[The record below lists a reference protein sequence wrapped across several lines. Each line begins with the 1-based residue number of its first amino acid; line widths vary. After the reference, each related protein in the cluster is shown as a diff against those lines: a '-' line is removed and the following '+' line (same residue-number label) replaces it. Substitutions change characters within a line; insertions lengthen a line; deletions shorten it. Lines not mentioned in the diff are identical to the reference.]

1 MMTVHYQKIMELW
14 QAGKFFEAIS
24 YSNWLMSENLL
35 NEEEIGN
42 FSKNLSK
49 FWELVEVECEENVEV
64 MFNLYKMLKKARKW
78 DDETLCKK
86 LTISK
91 KAIEEIKS
99 HHNPRSEGLGLR
111 MLYELFPQMAV

>member
-1 MMTVHYQKIMELW
+1 MTVYYEEIMELW

-24 YSNWLMSENLL
+24 YSNQLMSENLL
-35 NEEEIGN
+35 NEKEIWN

-64 MFNLYKMLKKARKW
+64 MFNLYKMLKKARNW
-78 DDETLCKK
+78 DDETLCKE
-86 LTISK
+86 LGISG
-91 KAIEEIKS
+91 KAIEEIKNR
-99 HHNPRSEGLGLR
+99 HNPRSEGLGLR

>member
-1 MMTVHYQKIMELW
+1 MTFYYEEIMGLW
-14 QAGKFFEAIS
+14 KKGKFSEAIS
-24 YSNWLMSENLL
+24 YFSQLISESLL
-35 NEEEIGN
+35 NEGEIEN
-42 FSKNLSK
+42 LNKNLST
-49 FWELVEVECEENVEV
+49 FWELVEVECEENAEV

-99 HHNPRSEGLGLR
+99 HHNPRSEGLGLK